1 MADSTI
7 DSERLWLIP
16 GRFGSA
22 RTMSLPEDHNT
33 LASSPTHNVVA
44 PVEARIGD
52 VIGVYN
58 TGATGIKGYSEFVYG
73 RMSADITAAAKQVC
87 CQEAVGVPF
96 TFSNAKASVLDS
108 SGDPRAVITISAM
121 TDDYYGW
128 FWCGGVCP
136 EFMVS
141 GMGGT
146 YATDG
151 NVEIGPIASVGL
163 SGTGIGLGPVSGDT
177 VAFCGFAEAAD

>member
-1 MADSTI
+1 
-7 DSERLWLIP
+7 
-16 GRFGSA
+16 
-22 RTMSLPEDHNT
+22 
-33 LASSPTHNVVA
+33 
-44 PVEARIGD
+44 
-52 VIGVYN
+52 
-58 TGATGIKGYSEFVYG
+58 
-73 RMSADITAAAKQVC
+73 
-87 CQEAVGVPF
+87 VGVPF